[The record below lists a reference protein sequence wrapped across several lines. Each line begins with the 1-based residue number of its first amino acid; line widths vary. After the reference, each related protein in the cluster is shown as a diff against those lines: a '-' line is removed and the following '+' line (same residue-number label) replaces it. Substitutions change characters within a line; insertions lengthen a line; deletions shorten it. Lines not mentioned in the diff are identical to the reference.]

1 MKKLKRLVTFWRLAL
16 LLVLAGG
23 CKKMDKVQLP
33 QNEAA
38 IEQRFFEQSA
48 DASAGVQRVAATFR
62 SRNATTALVVPFFT
76 KYGQPLWDKG
86 FVVAQ
91 ASRPS
96 ARNTT
101 TGTDT
106 VVIIPVVQPG
116 IAEVQTYI
124 AAHLTDTVQ
133 LAIHTGSEYR
143 SLRFSNADT
152 LINKAEQLAIRFML
166 LNKAVFNYEAF
177 RIWDKRLFHHSA
189 IYTDTAGLQRKVV
202 LRSAPDN
209 ARMVTVC
216 VDIITTPAGTR
227 NGAAGTGECTNCLY
241 APPTPVTICQSWW
254 ENDDEGDVIAP
265 GDTGSGGGG
274 GGVSDGGDPCTGSGT
289 LGRILPCG
297 DPGNDG
303 WEPLPLEDPIITN
316 PCFMARILAHQMDSI
331 FIKSKADS
339 VLATLPS
346 LATLNIEMGFPII
359 KTIRINPLN
368 VRDTLV
374 KGYHCGTVHSGTD
387 SSVNYTYSLGRLE
400 RSVAALHTH
409 PDSGYAAQSAKDVYL
424 LIEERLREGSDFI
437 GTFVAAANGSQYAI
451 TITNPYQATA
461 FLATQSQYLLG
472 TKWNKTSA
480 IGIAFDLAYDYY
492 ADKVYQGHPNQTNL
506 AYEMAMAAVLTQF
519 NTGVTLNK
527 RDAAGN
533 FKPIVVTTSTDPN
546 NPKKTIYTQICL

>member
-1 MKKLKRLVTFWRLAL
+1 MKKLKRLMTFWRLVFF
-16 LLVLAGG
+16 LVLAGG

-33 QNEAA
+33 QNEAT
-38 IEQRFFEQSA
+38 IEQQFFEQSA
-48 DASAGVQRVAATFR
+48 AASAQVQRVAAAFR
-62 SRNATTALVVPFFT
+62 SRNAATALVVPFFT

-91 ASRPS
+91 QPRPS

-124 AAHLTDTVQ
+124 AARLTDTVQ
-133 LAIHTGSEYR
+133 LNIHTGSEYR
-143 SLRFSNADT
+143 TLRFSNADT

-166 LNKAVFNYEAF
+166 LNKAVFNHEAF

-189 IYTDTAGLQRKVV
+189 IYTDTAGLQRRVV

-209 ARMVTVC
+209 ARMVSVC
-216 VDIITTPAGTR
+216 IDITTVPAGTR
-227 NGAAGTGECTNCLY
+227 GGAAGAGGCTNCLY

-254 ENDDEGDVIAP
+254 ENDDEGDVIPP
-265 GDTGSGGGG
+265 GDTGSGGG

-289 LGRILPCG
+289 LGRIMPCG
-297 DPGNDG
+297 DPGGGG

-331 FIKSKADS
+331 FIKSRADS
-339 VLATLPS
+339 VLATLPN

-400 RSVAALHTH
+400 RSAAALHTH

-437 GTFVAAANGSQYAI
+437 GTFVAAADGSQYVI

-472 TKWNKTSA
+472 TKWNKASA
-480 IGIAFDLAYDYY
+480 IGIAFEKATKYFR
-492 ADKVYQGHPNQTNL
+492 DKYEGHPNKKNL
-506 AYEMAMAAVLTQF
+506 AYEMAMSAVLTEF
-519 NTGVTLNK
+519 GVGVTLNK

-533 FKPIVVTTSTDPN
+533 FKPIIVTTSTDPN
-546 NPKKTIYTQICL
+546 KPKKTIYTQICL